1 MISNQLSVPVSRR
14 PSAWKHLT
22 ASVATILLMTCGVA
36 SAQSVNFQ
44 GHTFVNKGLVG
55 VARIPSNAVD
65 QFGDTLGGIG
75 SGMAMDLDS
84 WHKNRDGSFGGTL
97 YMLPDKG
104 WNTQGTVD
112 YRGRLHRF
120 DVTLNPFYS
129 DTTTQQNQL
138 QLKYESSTA
147 FHWWGGVRTTG
158 LDSTGVQPATPAFP
172 ELPTASNGNISVDD
186 EAVVH
191 VGDGT
196 VWVSDEYGP
205 YVYHYDHNGALLHVI
220 RPPDAFIP
228 MRPDASGKLVDNFSA
243 NNPPIGQ
250 TYNTGNP
257 VSGRQNNQGFEG
269 LAMSPDR
276 KTLFILLQSAL
287 IQDLD
292 PSNIKLTRHNT
303 RLLTYDLRGHEPK
316 LVGEYV
322 VQLPLY
328 QDQTTTKPTMLTAA
342 QSEMLALNDHQFL
355 VLARDSSVGETY
367 PATPG
372 SKYRSIDLVDISGA
386 TNIAGT
392 AYDKP
397 GTPVAPLGVLNP
409 SIKPVTYQKFLDI
422 NDNTQLNRFG
432 LHNGAPNDKNDLYE
446 KWESMAVVPVGDQKA
461 PNDYFLFVG
470 SDNDFITQDGH
481 MVGQSYSDASVVPPA
496 NVDTLVLVYRVTLP
510 TYVQPNAEHGRDD
523 HDNGR
528 DDHDNGRD
536 H

>member
-1 MISNQLSVPVSRR
+1 
-14 PSAWKHLT
+14 
-22 ASVATILLMTCGVA
+22 
-36 SAQSVNFQ
+36 
-44 GHTFVNKGLVG
+44 
-55 VARIPSNAVD
+55 
-65 QFGDTLGGIG
+65 
-75 SGMAMDLDS
+75 MAMDLDS
-84 WHKNRDGSFGGTL
+84 WHKNRDGSYGGTL
-97 YMLPDKG
+97 YMLPDRG

-120 DVTLNPFYS
+120 ELTLNPIYS
-129 DTTTQQNQL
+129 GSTTSQNQL
-138 QLKYESSTA
+138 QLQYKSSVP
-147 FHWWGGVRTTG
+147 FHWWGGVQTTG
-158 LDSTGVQPATPAFP
+158 LDPTGVQHATPAFP
-172 ELPTASNGNISVDD
+172 ELPIVSNGNIPVDD

-205 YVYHYDHNGALLHVI
+205 YVYHYDHDGALLHVI

-228 MRPDASGKLVDNFSA
+228 MRKDASGNLVDNFSA
-243 NNPPIGQ
+243 NSPPAGVPA
-250 TYNTGNP
+250 TAGNP
-257 VSGRQNNQGFEG
+257 VSGRQNNQGLEG

-292 PSNIKLTRHNT
+292 ATSATTIKLTRHNT
-303 RLLTYDLRGHEPK
+303 RLLAYDLRSHEPK
-316 LVGEYV
+316 LIGEYV
-322 VQLPLY
+322 VQLPLF
-328 QDQTTTKPTMLTAA
+328 QDQTTSTQTLLTAA

-392 AYDKP
+392 AYDNA
-397 GTPVAPLGVLNP
+397 GTPVAPHGVLNS
-409 SIKPVTYQKFLDI
+409 SITPAAYQKFLDI

-432 LHNGAPNDKNDLYE
+432 LHNGVPNDSNDLYE
-446 KWESMAVVPVGDQKA
+446 KWESMAVAPIGDKQA

-481 MVGQSYSDASVVPPA
+481 MVNQSYKDNSGY

-510 TYVQPNAEHGRDD
+510 SYIQPDVEQDEHGRDD
-523 HDNGR
+523 R
-528 DDHDNGRD
+528 DHDHR
-536 H
+536 

>member
-1 MISNQLSVPVSRR
+1 MISSQLSIRVSRR
-14 PSAWKHLT
+14 SGAWKHLT
-22 ASVATILLMTCGVA
+22 ASVATILLVTCGIA

-55 VARIPSNAVD
+55 VARVPSNAQD

-84 WHKNRDGSFGGTL
+84 WHKNHDGSFGGTL

-120 DVTLNPFYS
+120 EVTLNPLYS
-129 DTTTQQNQL
+129 GTTASQNQL
-138 QLKYESSTA
+138 QLQYKSSTP
-147 FHWWGGVRTTG
+147 FHWWGGVQTTG
-158 LDSTGVQPATPAFP
+158 LDPNAVQRATPAFP
-172 ELPTASNGNISVDD
+172 DLPVASNGHISVDD

-205 YVYHYDHNGALLHVI
+205 YVYHYDHDGALLHVI

-228 MRPDASGKLVDNFSA
+228 MRLDASGKPVENFSA
-243 NNPPIGQ
+243 NNPPIGM

-292 PSNIKLTRHNT
+292 STNIKLTRHNT
-303 RLLTYDLRGHEPK
+303 RLLAYDLRGHEPK

-328 QDQTTTKPTMLTAA
+328 PDQTATTTPAPMLTAA
-342 QSEMLALNDHQFL
+342 QSELLALNDHQFL
-355 VLARDSSVGETY
+355 VLARDSSVGSTY
-367 PATPG
+367 PNTPG
-372 SKYRSIDLVDISGA
+372 SVYRSVDLLDISGA

-392 AYDKP
+392 AYDSAT
-397 GTPVAPLGVLNP
+397 TPVAPKGVLNT

-422 NDNTQLNRFG
+422 NDNNQLNRFN
-432 LHNGAPNDKNDLYE
+432 LHNGAPNDSNDLYE
-446 KWESMAVVPVGDQKA
+446 KWESMAVVPVGDKQA

-481 MVGQSYSDASVVPPA
+481 MVGQSYKDASGA

-510 TYVQPNAEHGRDD
+510 TYVQPDVKKSEDDRDD
-523 HDNGR
+523 HD
-528 DDHDNGRD
+528 HGRD